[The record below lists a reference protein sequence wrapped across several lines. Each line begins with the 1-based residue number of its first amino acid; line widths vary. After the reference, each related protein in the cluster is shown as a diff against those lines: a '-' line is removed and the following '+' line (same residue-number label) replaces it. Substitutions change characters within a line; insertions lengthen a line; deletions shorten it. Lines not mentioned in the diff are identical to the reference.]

1 MLLLTSDVPSLPS
14 LPLILLLLPSSPLQL
29 KIVLIISPHAATSWL
44 LCLARASKCHIS
56 VSGNVTSHTRSVRAV
71 VLPTAFPSYRDPH
84 SPLQTGRTS
93 KPFSQLVLTS
103 PVRLG
108 EQVLSKLDSG
118 RGSNG
123 LGVGQARGGGWAWQL
138 S

>member
-1 MLLLTSDVPSLPS
+1 MCQGTSEAEQ
-14 LPLILLLLPSSPLQL
+14 LIFDTENSF
-29 KIVLIISPHAATSWL
+29 KE
-44 LCLARASKCHIS
+44 K
-56 VSGNVTSHTRSVRAV
+56 NDRSVRAV

-103 PVRLG
+103 PMRLG
-108 EQVLSKLDSG
+108 EQVLSKLGSG

-123 LGVGQARGGGWAWQL
+123 LGVGQPRGGGWAWQL